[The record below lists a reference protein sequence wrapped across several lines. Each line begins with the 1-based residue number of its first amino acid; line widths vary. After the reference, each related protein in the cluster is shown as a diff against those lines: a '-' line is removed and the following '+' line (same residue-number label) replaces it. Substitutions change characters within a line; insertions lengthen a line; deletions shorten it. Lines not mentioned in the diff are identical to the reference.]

1 MRSKILFVLCLL
13 AGLTFINSGVDKFL
27 HYMPVPKQMPE
38 KVIKAGMAFMT
49 IGWVL
54 PLVGSAEIIGGTLL
68 IFRKTR
74 ALGAVILLPV
84 QAGILL
90 ANINMMPQALPI
102 VIILIAIT
110 SWVII
115 ENWRKYLP
123 MISE

>member
-13 AGLTFINSGVDKFL
+13 AGLTFINSGLDKFL

-38 KVIKAGMAFMT
+38 KVIKAGMAFMA

>member
-13 AGLTFINSGVDKFL
+13 AGLTFINSGLDKFL

-54 PLVGSAEIIGGTLL
+54 PLVGTAEIIGGTLL

-90 ANINMMPQALPI
+90 ANISTMPQALPI
-102 VIILIAIT
+102 VIVLVAIT
-110 SWVII
+110 GWVIA